1 MKKSGFTLIEL
12 LMASV
17 ILAILAA
24 IAIPNFTR
32 SQQRAK
38 ESEVKSVAHAL
49 QIAVEDYKAAP
60 GWEGMKPTGAQLVAI
75 VVPCYLPSNVQS
87 KRNPFSVAGETYA
100 TGGIVTGT
108 PNALG
113 RVGYQM
119 VDQVTQYTIS
129 ALGGDLGVII
139 LTLLEGQ

>member
-1 MKKSGFTLIEL
+1 MKKRGFTLIEL

-17 ILAILAA
+17 ILAVLAA
-24 IAIPNFTR
+24 IAIPNYLR
-32 SQQRAK
+32 SEKRAK
-38 ESEVKSVAHAL
+38 ESEVKSVAHVL
-49 QIAVEDYKAAP
+49 QMAVEDYKTSP
-60 GWEGMKPTGAQLVAI
+60 GQEGLKPTVGQLVAI

-87 KRNPFSVAGETYA
+87 KRNPFSTVGETYA
-100 TGGIVTGT
+100 TGGIGGGP
-108 PNALG
+108 PNAVG

-129 ALGGDLGVII
+129 AIGGDAGVLI